1 MSFREKILWAILLG
15 GIAPYLWYFGWVG
28 LVFASGAGEAA
39 LSVGGLI
46 SAIIIGLVVMI
57 IAVSFIAIV
66 NRGEGDMN
74 PDERERR
81 IEGRGFNISYHMLCT
96 GVVLVIGGAWFGWT
110 SIVVVHVLAFAFILA
125 EMTRIIVEIH
135 GLRRGY

>member
-1 MSFREKILWAILLG
+1 MSFREKILWATLVA
-15 GIAPYLWYFGWVG
+15 GIAPYIWYFGSVG
-28 LVFASGAGEAA
+28 LAFASSAA

-57 IAVSFIAIV
+57 IAVSIIAIV

-81 IEGRGFNISYHMLCT
+81 IESRSFTISYHMLYT
-96 GVVLVIGGAWFGWT
+96 GVILVIGGAWFGWT
-110 SIVVVHVLAFAFILA
+110 SVVVVHVLAFAFILG